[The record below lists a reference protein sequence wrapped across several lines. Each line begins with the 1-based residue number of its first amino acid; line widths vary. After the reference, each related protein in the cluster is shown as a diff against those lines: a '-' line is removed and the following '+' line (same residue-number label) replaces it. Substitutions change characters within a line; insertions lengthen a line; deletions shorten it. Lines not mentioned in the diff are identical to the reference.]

1 MGPRTWDFPSIIHI
15 SSHMLGLSLSTYCSV
30 MDFSDSNSASLD
42 VSMDGMA
49 SDDSNFA
56 STSSWTRVSVAET
69 AENNEEND
77 DIESY
82 YFESDHLAFRGNSDY
97 NTMLKTIALL
107 EAQRIQAISDI
118 EKLHE
123 CMDDA
128 LKDPIDFVNRLQHG
142 VDLGLPKPQ
151 QVAELPDINWEKY
164 TSSVDF
170 SSLGFPKHLTRLK
183 RQLVEGPSSAECGEE
198 TVKVDGSLT
207 YVRGRV
213 KREDKPE
220 TFNKLW
226 TAEEQKRLEE
236 LLLEH
241 PPEEV
246 EAKRWAKIAKALGNR
261 TPIQVASRVQKY
273 FIKLAKAGLPIP
285 GRLPNIAIQRQKHA
299 HRHQRFQKF
308 YYQQSTFMASH
319 EPPVYMS
326 DDENSGSIY
335 GGDEPRENYVNSGMD
350 FSDNDDEPDEDD
362 SIPLELQNTPEY
374 QELMQLKRM
383 KQCKMRIKSDASY
396 THNGFKCDGCN
407 CDPIVG
413 VRWHCQDCD
422 QEDCVDFC
430 DRCVHKNIEIGQ
442 HNSSHRLGAV
452 TKESNDIDYESQT
465 FMPDGYNYLDPNYM
479 PAT

>member
-1 MGPRTWDFPSIIHI
+1 
-15 SSHMLGLSLSTYCSV
+15 
-30 MDFSDSNSASLD
+30 MDISDSNSISQD
-42 VSMDGMA
+42 VSMDGL
-49 SDDSNFA
+49 SDDSNLA
-56 STSSWTRVSVAET
+56 STSSWNGISSTEPMDGDHGAE
-69 AENNEEND
+69 E

-97 NTMLKTIALL
+97 NMMLKTIALL

-123 CMDDA
+123 CMDGA
-128 LKDPIDFVNRLQHG
+128 LKDPIDFVNKLQHG
-142 VDLGLPKPQ
+142 ADLGLPKAQ
-151 QVAELPDINWEKY
+151 RVAELPAINWEKY

-170 SSLGFPKHLTRLK
+170 SSLGFPKHVTRLK
-183 RQLVEGPSSAECGEE
+183 KQLVEGPGNPEYLDESMKAEGD
-198 TVKVDGSLT
+198 VK

-213 KREDKPE
+213 KKEDKPE

-226 TAEEQKRLEE
+226 TAEEQKRLEQ
-236 LLLEH
+236 LLLEF

-246 EAKRWAKIAKALGNR
+246 EAKRWAKIASALGNR

-285 GRLPNIAIQRQKHA
+285 GRLPNISIHRPKHS

-308 YYQQSTFMASH
+308 YYQASTFMTSH

-326 DDENSGSIY
+326 DDENLESFY
-335 GGDEPRENYVNSGMD
+335 GGNDSRENFVSSGFH
-350 FSDNDDEPDEDD
+350 FSDNEDEPDEDD
-362 SIPLELQNTPEY
+362 SIPLELYHTSEY
-374 QELMQLKRM
+374 QELVHLKKM
-383 KQCKMRIKSDASY
+383 KRQKLKVKSEASY
-396 THNGFKCDGCN
+396 QHTGFKCDSCN
-407 CDPIVG
+407 REPIIG
-413 VRWHCQDCD
+413 IRWHCQDCD

-430 DRCVHKNIEIGQ
+430 DNCVNRNVEIGQ
-442 HNSSHRLGAV
+442 HNSSHRLIAI
-452 TKESNDIDYESQT
+452 TKESIDSDYDSQT

>member
-1 MGPRTWDFPSIIHI
+1 MK
-15 SSHMLGLSLSTYCSV
+15 M
-30 MDFSDSNSASLD
+30 SDCNFVSQD
-42 VSMDGMA
+42 VSMDGTM

-56 STSSWTRVSVAET
+56 STSSWTGIATSEPMDDK
-69 AENNEEND
+69 EKDE

-107 EAQRIQAISDI
+107 EAQRIQAIADI

-128 LKDPIDFVNRLQHG
+128 LKSPIEFVNKLQHG
-142 VDLGLPKPQ
+142 VDLGLPKAQ
-151 QVAELPDINWEKY
+151 QIAELPEINWEKY

-170 SSLGFPKHLTRLK
+170 SSFGFPKHVTRLRK
-183 RQLVEGPSSAECGEE
+183 QLVEGPSNPECLDDS
-198 TVKVDGSLT
+198 VKVEGNMTL
-207 YVRGRV
+207 VRGRV
-213 KREDKPE
+213 KGEDKTE

-236 LLLEH
+236 LLVEF

-246 EAKRWAKIAKALGNR
+246 EAKRWAKIANALGNR

-285 GRLPNIAIQRQKHA
+285 GRLPNIAFHRPKHS

-308 YYQQSTFMASH
+308 YYQPSTFLTSH

-326 DDENSGSIY
+326 DDENNSESFY
-335 GGDEPRENYVNSGMD
+335 GGDESKENFLSSGFD
-350 FSDNDDEPDEDD
+350 NSDNDEDPDEDEL
-362 SIPLELQNTPEY
+362 IPIELRNTPEY
-374 QELMQLKRM
+374 EELMQLKKLKHHKM
-383 KQCKMRIKSDASY
+383 KVKREVTTK
-396 THNGFKCDGCN
+396 HFGFKCDGCN
-407 CDPIVG
+407 CDPIIG
-413 VRWHCQDCD
+413 TRWHCQDCD

-430 DRCVHKNIEIGQ
+430 EKCVNRNIEVGQ
-442 HNSSHRLGAV
+442 HNSSHRLTAV
-452 TKESNDIDYESQT
+452 TKDYTDYGTHNSSHHPTAVTKDSADSDYGTQS
-465 FMPDGYNYLDPNYM
+465 FMPEGYNYLDPNYM

>member
-1 MGPRTWDFPSIIHI
+1 
-15 SSHMLGLSLSTYCSV
+15 
-30 MDFSDSNSASLD
+30 MDLSDSNSASLD

-56 STSSWTRVSVAET
+56 STSSWPGISLTET
-69 AENNEEND
+69 TQEDKCNEND
-77 DIESY
+77 EDIESY

-97 NTMLKTIALL
+97 STMLKTIALL

-128 LKDPIDFVNRLQHG
+128 LKDPIDFVNKLQHG

-151 QVAELPDINWEKY
+151 QVADLPDINWEKY

-170 SSLGFPKHLTRLK
+170 ANLGFPKHLTRLK
-183 RQLVEGPSSAECGEE
+183 RQLVEGPGNPDCMEE
-198 TVKVDGSLT
+198 HVKVEGSVT
-207 YVRGRV
+207 YVRGRM
-213 KREDKPE
+213 KREDKSE

-236 LLLEH
+236 LLIEH

-246 EAKRWAKIAKALGNR
+246 EAKRWNKIAKALGNR

-285 GRLPNIAIQRQKHA
+285 GRLPNVAIHRQKHS

-308 YYQQSTFMASH
+308 YYQPSTFMASH

-326 DDENSGSIY
+326 DDENSGSLY
-335 GGDEPRENYVNSGMD
+335 GGDDARENFVSSGFD
-350 FSDNDDEPDEDD
+350 LLDNYNDDSQDEDEN
-362 SIPLELQNTPEY
+362 IPLELRNTPEY
-374 QELMQLKRM
+374 QELMQLKKV
-383 KQCKMRIKSDASY
+383 KQYKIKVKSEATY
-396 THNGFKCDGCN
+396 KHIGFKCDFCN
-407 CDPIVG
+407 CEPIIG

-430 DRCVHKNIEIGQ
+430 DKCVNKNVEIGQ
-442 HNSSHRLGAV
+442 HNSSHRLVAI
-452 TKESNDIDYESQT
+452 TNESNDTDYQSQS
-465 FMPDGYNYLDPNYM
+465 FMPNGYNYLDPNYM